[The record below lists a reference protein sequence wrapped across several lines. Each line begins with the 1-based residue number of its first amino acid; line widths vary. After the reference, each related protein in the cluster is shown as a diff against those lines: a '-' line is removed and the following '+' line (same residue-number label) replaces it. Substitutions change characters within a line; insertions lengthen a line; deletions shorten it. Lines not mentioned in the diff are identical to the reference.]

1 MDAGKLIYG
10 IVEDKE
16 YMDNWL
22 KIDIS
27 IYLKD

>member
-16 YMDNWL
+16 HMDNWL

>member
-16 YMDNWL
+16 YIDNWL